1 MKKRF
6 VAVLLTAGLGFC
18 AIRATAQSAA
28 PDFPTG
34 DEPTAR
40 AEAPAK
46 RPNARA
52 TAEELRRAAMTPDE
66 QKQDQQLQLLA
77 ARTGNTTFSK
87 GGPAQQYDSR
97 SGGFMVR
104 KYQSRTRA
112 GHEKRGTTLHMM
124 GSVNPPGERLID
136 KKHKKHFLFF

>member
-6 VAVLLTAGLGFC
+6 VAVLLSAGLGFC
-18 AIRATAQSAA
+18 AIGANAQSAA
-28 PDFPTG
+28 PDFPA

-52 TAEELRRAAMTPDE
+52 TADELRRAAMTPEE

-77 ARTGNTTFSK
+77 ARTGNTSFSK

-112 GHEKRGTTLHMM
+112 GHEKRGITLHVM
-124 GSVNPPGERLID
+124 GSANPKGERLID
-136 KKHKKHFLFF
+136 KKHKKKFLFF

>member
-18 AIRATAQSAA
+18 ATSAYAQSAA
-28 PDFPTG
+28 PDFPA

-40 AEAPAK
+40 AETPAK

-52 TAEELRRAAMTPDE
+52 TADELRRAAMTPEE

-77 ARTGNTTFSK
+77 ARTGNTTLGVSGAK
-87 GGPAQQYDSR
+87 QQYDTG

-112 GHEKRGTTLHMM
+112 GREKRGITLHMM
-124 GSVNPPGERLID
+124 GSANPKGQRLID
-136 KKHKKHFLFF
+136 KKHKKKFLFF

>member
-18 AIRATAQSAA
+18 AISAQAQNAA

-34 DEPTAR
+34 DQPTAS

-46 RPNARA
+46 RPNPRA
-52 TAEELRRAAMTPDE
+52 TAEELRRAAMTPEE
-66 QKQDQQLQLLA
+66 QQKEQQLNLLA
-77 ARTGNTTFSK
+77 ARTGNTSFSK
-87 GGPAQQYDSR
+87 GGPTQQYDSR

-104 KYQSRTRA
+104 KYKSRTRA
-112 GHEKRGTTLHMM
+112 GKQHRGMTHTA
-124 GSVNPPGERLID
+124 GFSEPRGERLID
-136 KKHKKHFLFF
+136 KKHKKKFLLF

>member
-6 VAVLLTAGLGFC
+6 VAVLLTGLGFC
-18 AIRATAQSAA
+18 AISANAQSAA
-28 PDFPTG
+28 PDFPT

-52 TAEELRRAAMTPDE
+52 TADELRRAAMTPEE

-77 ARTGNTTFSK
+77 ARTGNTTLGVSGAK
-87 GGPAQQYDSR
+87 QQYDTN

-112 GHEKRGTTLHMM
+112 GREKRGITLHMM
-124 GSVNPPGERLID
+124 GSANPKGERLID